1 MKRLRLFI
9 PLIVFVFL
17 SALLYWGMSRNPDDL
32 PSVLI
37 GKPLPEFELFSLNN
51 PSERITRSQV
61 VTGQPFILNVWAS
74 WCPTC
79 KDEHPFL
86 NKLSSMGVKI
96 VGINY
101 KDDPD
106 AAKAILAQLHD
117 PYTVNVLDPD
127 GKFGIDLGVYGAP
140 ESFIVDANGVIVDKI
155 VGAINE
161 QIWQQQIAKHFK
173 LN

>member
-17 SALLYWGMSRNPDDL
+17 SALLYMGMSRNPDDL

-37 GKPLPEFELFSLNN
+37 GKTVPEFSLPSLNN
-51 PSERITRSQV
+51 PSEQITKAQIV
-61 VTGQPFILNVWAS
+61 GKPFILNVWAS

-101 KDDPD
+101 KDEPA
-106 AAKAILAQLHD
+106 AAKAILAQFND
-117 PYTVNVLDPD
+117 PYSVNVQDPD
-127 GKFGIDLGVYGAP
+127 GKLGIDLGVYGAP
-140 ESFIVDANGVIVDKI
+140 ESFIVDANGVIVDKV

-161 QIWQQQIAKHFK
+161 DIWQKQIAKHFN

>member
-1 MKRLRLFI
+1 MKRLRIFI

-17 SALLYWGMSRNPDDL
+17 SALLYMGMSRNPDDL

-37 GKPLPEFELFSLNN
+37 GKTVPEFSLPSLNN
-51 PSERITRSQV
+51 PSEQITKAQIV
-61 VTGQPFILNVWAS
+61 GKPFILNVWAS

-101 KDDPD
+101 KDEPA
-106 AAKAILAQLHD
+106 AAKAILAQFND
-117 PYTVNVLDPD
+117 PYSVNVQDPD
-127 GKFGIDLGVYGAP
+127 GKLGIDLGVYGAP
-140 ESFIVDANGVIVDKI
+140 ESFIVDANGVIVDKV

-161 QIWQQQIAKHFK
+161 DIWQKQIAKHFN

>member
-17 SALLYWGMSRNPDDL
+17 SALLYWGMSRNPDEL

-37 GKPLPEFELFSLNN
+37 GKPLPEFALSSLNN
-51 PSERITRSQV
+51 PAERITKAQV
-61 VTGQPFILNVWAS
+61 VTGKPFILNVWAS

-86 NKLSSMGVKI
+86 NKLSAMGVKI

-106 AAKAILAQLHD
+106 AAKAILARLND
-117 PYTVNVLDPD
+117 PYSVNLLDPD
-127 GKFGIDLGVYGAP
+127 GKLGIDLGVYGAP
-140 ESFIVDANGVIVDKI
+140 ESFIVDANGMIVDKV
-155 VGAINE
+155 VGAIDE
-161 QIWQQQIAKHFK
+161 QIWQQQVAKYFN

>member
-1 MKRLRLFI
+1 MKRLQLFI

-17 SALLYWGMSRNPDDL
+17 SALLYWGMSRNPDEL

-37 GKPLPEFELFSLNN
+37 GKPLPEFALSSLHN
-51 PSERITRSQV
+51 PAERVTKTQV
-61 VTGQPFILNVWAS
+61 VTGKPFILNVWAS

-86 NKLSSMGVKI
+86 NKLSSKGVKI

-106 AAKAILAQLHD
+106 AATAILAQLSD
-117 PYTVNVLDPD
+117 PYSVNLLDPD

-140 ESFIVDANGVIVDKI
+140 ESFIVDANGVIVDKV

-161 QIWQQQIAKHFK
+161 QIWQQQVAKYFN

>member
-1 MKRLRLFI
+1 MKRFRLFI
-9 PLIVFVFL
+9 PLIIFAFL

-37 GKPLPEFELFSLNN
+37 GKTLPEFSLPSLNN
-51 PSERITRSQV
+51 PDQR
-61 VTGQPFILNVWAS
+61 VTKADLIGTPFILNVWAS

-101 KDDPD
+101 KDDPN

-117 PYTVNVLDPD
+117 PYSVNVLDQD
-127 GKFGIDLGVYGAP
+127 GKLGIDLGVYGAP
-140 ESFIVDANGVIVDKI
+140 ESFIVDANGMIIDKV
-155 VGAINE
+155 VGAIDE
-161 QIWQQQIAKHFK
+161 QIWQKQVAKHFFAR
-173 LN
+173 

>member
-1 MKRLRLFI
+1 
-9 PLIVFVFL
+9 
-17 SALLYWGMSRNPDDL
+17 
-32 PSVLI
+32 
-37 GKPLPEFELFSLNN
+37 
-51 PSERITRSQV
+51 
-61 VTGQPFILNVWAS
+61 
-74 WCPTC
+74 
-79 KDEHPFL
+79 
-86 NKLSSMGVKI
+86 MGVKI

-155 VGAINE
+155 VGAVNE

>member
-9 PLIVFVFL
+9 PLIVFIFL

-37 GKPLPEFELFSLNN
+37 GKTLPEFSLPTLDN
-51 PSERITRSQV
+51 PNQR
-61 VTGQPFILNVWAS
+61 VTKADLIGTPFILNVWAS

-101 KDDPD
+101 KDDPN
-106 AAKAILAQLHD
+106 AAKAILEQLHD
-117 PYTVNVLDPD
+117 PYSINVLDQD
-127 GKFGIDLGVYGAP
+127 GKLGIDLGVYGAP
-140 ESFIVDANGVIVDKI
+140 ESFIIDANGMIIDKV
-155 VGAINE
+155 VGAIDE
-161 QIWQQQIAKHFK
+161 QIWQKQVAKHFFVR
-173 LN
+173 

>member
-17 SALLYWGMSRNPDDL
+17 SALLYWGMSRNPDEL

-37 GKPLPEFELFSLNN
+37 GKPLPEFALASLQN
-51 PSERITRSQV
+51 PTQTITKAQV
-61 VTGQPFILNVWAS
+61 VTGQPLILNVWAS

-86 NKLSSMGVKI
+86 NKLSAKGVKI

-106 AAKAILAQLHD
+106 AAKAILAQLND
-117 PYTVNVLDPD
+117 PYTVNLLDPD
-127 GKFGIDLGVYGAP
+127 GKLGIDLGVYGAP
-140 ESFIVDANGVIVDKI
+140 ESFIVDANGVIVDKV

-161 QIWQQQIAKHFK
+161 QIWQQQVAKYF
-173 LN
+173 NRQ